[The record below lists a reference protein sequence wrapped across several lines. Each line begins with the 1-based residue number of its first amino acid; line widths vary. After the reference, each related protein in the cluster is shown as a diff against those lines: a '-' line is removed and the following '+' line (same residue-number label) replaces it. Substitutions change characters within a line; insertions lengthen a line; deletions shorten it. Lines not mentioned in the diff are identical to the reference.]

1 MADIPELTDWVLPKI
16 SKLNLAISRVC
27 WVDKWLPGY
36 YDYRVKMPF
45 NGEVCVGRGIASVEK
60 MAFEK
65 AITEVFERA
74 SVKYAEFSE
83 CPWGTA
89 GFPDRAGAQK
99 RAYLELLG
107 IDRAL
112 CHHFCRKRFT
122 DLPLGVIE
130 KKLDRRILDVNLKEN
145 NIELRLYEMT
155 AAEDAK
161 VVVALASGKNA
172 PYPASGF
179 VAGFGASDDIS
190 DAALQAVLECL
201 RTAVAVFVGGER
213 PVVSLDSLRKAR
225 SPWWH
230 IWMLQTRKSEDYI
243 KEHLLPKSGAVAAEA
258 VTDKISIAD
267 ARFYEITTLRERF
280 PDIPLV
286 FVQAKSNRLLR
297 PQFGDYVGDPETVAR
312 LGVFSGGSGANDRS
326 VPHFYG

>member
-16 SKLNLAISRVC
+16 SKLNIAVSRVC

-45 NGEVCVGRGIASVEK
+45 NGEVCVGRGIASLEK

-74 SVKYAEFSE
+74 SVKYKEFSE

-89 GFPDRAGAQK
+89 GFPDRTGAQK

-112 CHHFCRKRFT
+112 CHHFCGKRFA
-122 DLPLGVIE
+122 DLSLSVID
-130 KKLDRRILDVNLKEN
+130 KKLNRCILDRNLKEN
-145 NIELRLYEMT
+145 NLELRLYEMR
-155 AAEDAK
+155 AAEDAR
-161 VVVALASGKNA
+161 VVVALASGKSA
-172 PYPASGF
+172 PCPASGF
-179 VAGFGASDDIS
+179 VAGFGSSNDIS

-213 PVVSLDSLRKAR
+213 PVVSLESLRKAR

-230 IWMLQTRKSEDYI
+230 IWMLQTEKSEDYV
-243 KEHLLPKSGAVAAEA
+243 KERLLPKSGAAEEEA
-258 VTDKISIAD
+258 LIERISIAD
-267 ARFYEITTLRERF
+267 AQFYEITTLKEQF

-286 FVQAKSNRLLR
+286 FMQAKSNRLLR

-312 LGVFSGGSGANDRS
+312 LGCFSGKFNANEKS